1 LFIAFIKAH
10 LEMPGQVCVW
20 LFSARGYQEQ
30 YVVIIPS
37 KKLEIVRFGATSV
50 RAAWD
55 MNDFLSRV
63 TAAVTR
69 K

>member
-1 LFIAFIKAH
+1 MWPYEPPADAFA
-10 LEMPGQVCVW
+10 
-20 LFSARGYQEQ
+20 ARGYQEQ

-37 KKLEIVRFGATSV
+37 KKLVIVRFGATSV

-55 MNDFLSRV
+55 MNDFISQV
-63 TAAVTR
+63 IAAIPG